1 MQPLSAQPLQ
11 AWATPEKSKR
21 EGKSILEL
29 NSKPIDYTLT
39 EVCRSYSFETAFHY
53 CFTNYQDLRPLDEP
67 SRRMQ
72 EALQQFA
79 GGEWNLQMEALNTI
93 RSLSLFHSELL
104 KSQPGAV
111 SQLHAIML
119 QVLALCDSLRSTL
132 AKSALMCVEGK
143 RDSVSKKNVWLL
155 LRGLQI

>member
-1 MQPLSAQPLQ
+1 
-11 AWATPEKSKR
+11 
-21 EGKSILEL
+21 
-29 NSKPIDYTLT
+29 
-39 EVCRSYSFETAFHY
+39 
-53 CFTNYQDLRPLDEP
+53 
-67 SRRMQ
+67 MQ

-104 KSQPGAV
+104 RSQPGAV
-111 SQLHAIML
+111 SQLHAIMLQARRPLPAVCFCNIML

-143 RDSVSKKNVWLL
+143 RHSVSKKWMGVAHA
-155 LRGLQI
+155 LQI